1 MLITEVSINDD
12 VWVIHPVTKVRK
24 KCRVVGFSK
33 ETNEVQVVISE
44 GCAVFKRCEDVEKV

>member
-1 MLITEVSINDD
+1 MLITEVEYNGE
-12 VWVIHPVTKVRK
+12 VWVIHPVTKARK